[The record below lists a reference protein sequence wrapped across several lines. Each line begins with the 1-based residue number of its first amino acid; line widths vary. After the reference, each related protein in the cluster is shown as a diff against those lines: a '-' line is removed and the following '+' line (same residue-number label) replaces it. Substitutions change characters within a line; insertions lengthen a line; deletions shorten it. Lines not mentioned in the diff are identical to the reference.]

1 MIKKLFIECIKST
14 YRETFTKEGHG
25 LNGAFFTMAAET
37 SILIGCFGDFDDV
50 IKCVELLRQ
59 AVRAAAIVKLG
70 LL

>member
-1 MIKKLFIECIKST
+1 
-14 YRETFTKEGHG
+14 
-25 LNGAFFTMAAET
+25 MAAALTAWRSNLMT
-37 SILIGCFGDFDDV
+37 SLKSKRHQTTTNQNRRFDDV

>member
-1 MIKKLFIECIKST
+1 
-14 YRETFTKEGHG
+14 
-25 LNGAFFTMAAET
+25 MAAALTAWRSNSTHLMT
-37 SILIGCFGDFDDV
+37 SSKITKTTNQNRRFDDV